1 MVLILYS
8 ELLQIAEEPGIEM
21 PQISED
27 RKFAETTEMSM
38 ISPVI
43 QILEHQWLL
52 LFAHP
57 ELWLQYEFLK

>member
-8 ELLQIAEEPGIEM
+8 ELLQIAEEPGIEI

-27 RKFAETTEMSM
+27 WKFAETTEMSM

-57 ELWLQYEFLK
+57 ELRLQYEFLK